1 MTQSSHPHRHDPAA
15 ASNPGSRSARP
26 LLASSAISVDEMES
40 LLRAARE
47 NVTSVPHETSNE
59 ELGPGDVQYF
69 RGETKTTDLNL
80 DQIMQRGWFESPS
93 SPDELLQHAE
103 RQLAEA
109 MVKPVHQPLESV
121 AASANVTNSVHNALR
136 DVPAHH
142 GLSLDDLGDLEL
154 DISIELGR
162 TELLIEE
169 VLKLREGA
177 VVSLDKLAGDPV
189 DIIANGRLVARG
201 ELLVIDGKFGV
212 RLSEVL

>member
-1 MTQSSHPHRHDPAA
+1 MTQPSQSDRQSPAP
-15 ASNPGSRSARP
+15 ASNRGSDPGRP
-26 LLASSAISVDEMES
+26 IPSSSISLAGMES
-40 LLRAARE
+40 LLKAARE
-47 NVTSVPHETSNE
+47 NVANVSHATSHE

-69 RGETKTTDLNL
+69 RGETTTTNLNL
-80 DQIMQRGWFESPS
+80 EQAMERGWFESPS
-93 SPDELLQHAE
+93 PPDALLQHAE

-109 MVKPVHQPLESV
+109 MASPAHESLESRM
-121 AASANVTNSVHNALR
+121 ALANATNSVGNIPR
-136 DVPAHH
+136 DLSAHR
-142 GLSLDDLGDLEL
+142 GLSLEDLGDLEL
-154 DISIELGR
+154 NISIELGR